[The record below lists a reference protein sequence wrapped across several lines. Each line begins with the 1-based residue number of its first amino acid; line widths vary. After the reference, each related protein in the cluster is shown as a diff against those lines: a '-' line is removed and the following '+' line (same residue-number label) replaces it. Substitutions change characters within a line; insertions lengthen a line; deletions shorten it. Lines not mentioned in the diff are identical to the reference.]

1 MKAFDYSLL
10 GLALR
15 LMAGPFKSLV
25 ALNPIWRKAYQKVLA
40 FVDKHVASAID
51 RQRRLAEVGTDR
63 NSDAREKYILLH
75 QMAMETQDPYDL
87 RSQVLNVFF
96 PARDTAA
103 IAFGNI
109 IFQLARHPHVWKDLR
124 GEVLAISSQ
133 PLTFEL
139 LKSLKTTRAII
150 NETLRLH
157 LPASRITRTALR
169 DTVLPVGGGSN
180 GFSPLIMSEGQ
191 NIEVDL
197 YTLQRD
203 PQVWG
208 ADAEEFK
215 PERWAEGR
223 PLWEANWQ
231 YEPFFGG
238 MRMCPAQNQV
248 LTQVSYLLVRMAQE
262 FQAIE
267 NRDSVWEYEEE
278 IKMTV
283 ESWNGVKIALIPT

>member
-15 LMAGPFKSLV
+15 LVAGPFKFLV
-25 ALNPIWRKAYQKVLA
+25 ALDPKWRKAYKKVHA

-51 RQRRLAEVGTDR
+51 RQRRLAEVGKDG
-63 NSDAREKYILLH
+63 NSKAREKYVLLH

-87 RSQVLNVFF
+87 RSQILNVFF

-103 IAFGNI
+103 LAFSNI

-124 GEVLAISSQ
+124 SEVLAIGSQ

-157 LPASRITRTALR
+157 LPASRVTRTALR
-169 DTVLPVGGGSN
+169 DTVLPVGGGPD
-180 GFSPLIMSEGQ
+180 GCSPLFMPEGQ

-203 PQVWG
+203 PNIWG

-215 PERWAEGR
+215 PDRWAEGR
-223 PLWEANWQ
+223 PLWEVNWQ

-248 LTQVSYLLVRMAQE
+248 LTQVSYLLVRMAQK
-262 FQAIE
+262 FRAIE
-267 NRDSVWEYEEE
+267 NKDSVWEYEEE

-283 ESWNGVKIALIPT
+283 ESRNGVKVALIPA